1 MRLNKYISS
10 QVPTISRRKAD
21 ELIINGAIY
30 VNDQKAVPGTKI
42 VVGDKVTIKN
52 VNYTYSGDE
61 RPKTTIMLNKP
72 AGYVCGRDGQGAQ
85 TVYDLLPYELRGL
98 NIAGRLDK
106 DSRGLVLMTDDG
118 ELLNNL
124 THPKNVKQKI
134 YQVTLDRGL
143 NTRNHQI
150 IIGPGVDIGD
160 NKPSKLSIRGLSD
173 DYTVWEV
180 VMHEGRNRQ
189 IRRTFEKL
197 GLEVVDLKRIAIAQ
211 YSLND
216 LAEGNY
222 KVID

>member
-21 ELIINGAIY
+21 ELIGNGAIY
-30 VNDQKAVPGTKI
+30 VNDVKAVPGIKLVI
-42 VVGDKVTIKN
+42 GDKVTIKN
-52 VNYTYSGDE
+52 VNYSFSGE
-61 RPKTTIMLNKP
+61 KLAKTTILLNKP
-72 AGYVCGRDGQGAQ
+72 VGYVCGRDGQGAP

-106 DSRGLVLMTDDG
+106 DSRGLILMTDDG
-118 ELLNNL
+118 ELLNSY

-134 YQVTLDRGL
+134 YQVTLDRSL

-160 NKPSKLSIRGLSD
+160 AKPSKLSIRSLND
-173 DYTVWEV
+173 EYTIWEI
-180 VMHEGRNRQ
+180 VMSEGRNRQ

-197 GLEVVDLKRIAIAQ
+197 GLEVTDLYRIGIAQ
-211 YSLND
+211 HTINNLDAGKYLT
-216 LAEGNY
+216 
-222 KVID
+222 I